1 VNGRRDLDSVVG
13 REHPHVSGGLAQ
25 RERQREGRVRSTD
38 SRSHARMRLLGAGGL
53 RRARRVWCRRTRR
66 GGDRRDSDDR
76 GRPGTP
82 RRARCARSGRLVLSS
97 RRDRHADAPCRDQ
110 EQDDNV
116 TDLHCANVAHN
127 TGHSTPIFVA
137 RLPPQRDHCSHA
149 DELRARTPL
158 PGELSVHP
166 VA

>member
-38 SRSHARMRLLGAGGL
+38 SRSHARVRLLGAGRL

-137 RLPPQRDHCSHA
+137 RLPPQVSEA
-149 DELRARTPL
+149 SPT
-158 PGELSVHP
+158 V
-166 VA
+166 V